1 MEQNEKELEKVAG
14 GTGENQGTPKYQV
27 GQVIQLD
34 NSENAW
40 YRGYDN
46 VINATIVR
54 VAFANGEYWYR
65 IAFKRGIQNAEENVQ
80 EAILDHYIIN

>member
-1 MEQNEKELEKVAG
+1 MEQNEKDLEKVAG
-14 GTGENQGTPKYQV
+14 GTGENQSAPKYQV

-40 YRGYDN
+40 HRGYDN
-46 VINATIVR
+46 VVNATIMR
-54 VAFANGEYWYR
+54 VSFSNGEYWYR